1 MDPDLEKVQSN
12 PIAPARQ
19 PTQPQHSTGS
29 DLPTWRKCI
38 ILFVVSWMTL
48 AVTFSSTSLLWGP
61 LMHFLGRR
69 LAYNLAILVLC
80 GGCSALVSVI
90 GGVIVTFSSWR
101 NIYWLQTAMAGLGLF
116 LTCGLLA
123 TFQYGIL
130 SSARAIFNPRFHLTS
145 ALVSGIFY
153 LAPPRVRLPDRK
165 HRRRPALG
173 PHGAHAHR
181 ETRRRASA
189 PGPTEQG
196 DSHAISRL
204 AGGYAGLRL
213 GFAGREGRDGG
224 AGIGLMGSL
233 NSLNTSTAG
242 NSVSF

>member
-69 LAYNLAILVLC
+69 LAYNLAILVLAYGDVSYRLWVWGQTMLADIFEPIC
-80 GGCSALVSVI
+80 QRNGRRVLFMMGTVTGPASGKFLFLALVSVI

-101 NIYWLQTAMAGLGLF
+101 NIYWLQTVMAGLGLV
-116 LTCGLLA
+116 LSLL
-123 TFQYGIL
+123 
-130 SSARAIFNPRFHLTS
+130 
-145 ALVSGIFY
+145 
-153 LAPPRVRLPDRK
+153 
-165 HRRRPALG
+165 
-173 PHGAHAHR
+173 
-181 ETRRRASA
+181 
-189 PGPTEQG
+189 
-196 DSHAISRL
+196 
-204 AGGYAGLRL
+204 
-213 GFAGREGRDGG
+213 
-224 AGIGLMGSL
+224 
-233 NSLNTSTAG
+233 
-242 NSVSF
+242 SFRS